1 MWWTAKAGAATDSM
15 PKEKIEL
22 MKQDL
27 VLQVPILQL
36 CVRSEAL
43 EPNCTFKLQVMLWS
57 WNYRQILLTS
67 YECSRVILFPCC
79 VGWHDW
85 LYAGPAYR
93 CSTETKWQAS
103 YSDWSSP
110 VFAIS
115 GSYQSASCA
124 YSCSFPGEVILNTC
138 LLLHFSLGHEL
149 YKTLTRGVRVQ
160 AYWEL
165 NEDIADESVLAHI
178 AQHYSVALPPVFDDS
193 IKDQLHQ
200 NTVGVQKLI

>member
-1 MWWTAKAGAATDSM
+1 M
-15 PKEKIEL
+15 
-22 MKQDL
+22 
-27 VLQVPILQL
+27 
-36 CVRSEAL
+36 
-43 EPNCTFKLQVMLWS
+43 
-57 WNYRQILLTS
+57 
-67 YECSRVILFPCC
+67 
-79 VGWHDW
+79 
-85 LYAGPAYR
+85 
-93 CSTETKWQAS
+93 
-103 YSDWSSP
+103 
-110 VFAIS
+110 FAIS

-178 AQHYSVALPPVFDDS
+178 AQRYSVALPPVFDDS

-200 NTVGVQKLI
+200 NTVRVQKLI